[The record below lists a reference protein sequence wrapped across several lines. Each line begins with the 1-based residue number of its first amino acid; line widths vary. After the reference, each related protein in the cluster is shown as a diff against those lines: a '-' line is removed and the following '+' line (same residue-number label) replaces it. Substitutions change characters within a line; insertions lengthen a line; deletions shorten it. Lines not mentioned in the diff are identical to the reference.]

1 MDRMFPAT
9 ETQKRLLTFRPTR
22 PHCLAEADVGTIVN
36 CNNMVVF
43 VWLTNG
49 NGYWYFI
56 KHVQGDTLIGYIL
69 VNSRW
74 IYNPIPQKQV
84 WIYY

>member
-1 MDRMFPAT
+1 
-9 ETQKRLLTFRPTR
+9 
-22 PHCLAEADVGTIVN
+22 VGTIVN
-36 CNNMVVF
+36 CINMVVF

-69 VNSRW
+69 VNSR
-74 IYNPIPQKQV
+74 
-84 WIYY
+84 